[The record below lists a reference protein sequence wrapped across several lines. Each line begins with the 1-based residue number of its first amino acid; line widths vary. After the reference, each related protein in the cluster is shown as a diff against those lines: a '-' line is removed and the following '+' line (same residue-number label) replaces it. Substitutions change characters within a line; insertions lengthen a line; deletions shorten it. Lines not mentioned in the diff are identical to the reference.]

1 MIESERLRRLAELT
15 VSVGANVQ
23 PGQLVVI
30 LTLLEN
36 SPLAREVARAAYRAG
51 ASIVEPRYVD
61 RHFTRA
67 RIELGPDKSLSATAP
82 WDMAMLKTLVDA
94 QGAFIQISGDSEPQ
108 LLADL
113 DGSRVGRAQALDFL
127 AEWKSMV
134 SNRLVSWTIVP
145 APSRGWAEQ
154 VFGTPDIDALWNAIE
169 TAVRLDQA
177 DPVAAWR
184 AHIAKLEGIAA
195 ALTER
200 RFDSLRYRGPGTD
213 FTLGLLPSG
222 RWVSSKF
229 QTAFGQSHVPN
240 LPTEEVFTSPDA
252 RRADGKL
259 RATRPLQMGGTLV
272 RDLELEVRDG
282 RIVEVRAGSGADVI
296 RSELAA
302 DDNAVRLGEVSLV
315 DGSSEVG
322 KLGLTFYNTLFD
334 ENATCHLAYGRGF
347 DFCIDDAADRA
358 AGLNS
363 SAVHTDFMIGGPDV
377 EIDGMDE
384 RGGWV
389 PVLRGDEFQIR

>member
-1 MIESERLRRLAELT
+1 MTESERLQRLAELT

-30 LTLLEN
+30 FTLLEN
-36 SPLAREVARAAYRAG
+36 APLAREIARAAYRAG

-67 RIELGPDKSLSATAP
+67 RIELGPEASLGATAP
-82 WDMAMLKTLVDA
+82 WDIAMLKTLVDA
-94 QGAFIQISGDSEPQ
+94 QGAFIQISGDSEPN

-113 DGSRVGRAQALDFL
+113 DGSRVGRAHALGFR
-127 AEWKSMV
+127 AEWESMV

-145 APSRGWAEQ
+145 APSPGWAQQ
-154 VFGTPDIDALWNAIE
+154 VFGTPDMDALWNAIE
-169 TAVRLDQA
+169 KTVRLDQA

-184 AHIAKLEGIAA
+184 AHIARLESIAT

-222 RWVSSKF
+222 RWVSCKF
-229 QTAFGQSHVPN
+229 QTTYGQSHVPN

-252 RRADGKL
+252 RRADGRL

-272 RDLELEVRDG
+272 RDLELDVRDG
-282 RIVEVRAGSGADVI
+282 RIVDVRAGSGADVI
-296 RSELAA
+296 RSELSA

-334 ENATCHLAYGRGF
+334 ENATCHLAYGGGF
-347 DFCIDDAADRA
+347 DFCIDGAADRA

-363 SAVHTDFMIGGPDV
+363 SAVHTDFMIGGPEV
-377 EIDGMDE
+377 EIDGMDK
-384 RGGWV
+384 RGVCV
-389 PVLRGDEFQIR
+389 PILRGDEFQIR